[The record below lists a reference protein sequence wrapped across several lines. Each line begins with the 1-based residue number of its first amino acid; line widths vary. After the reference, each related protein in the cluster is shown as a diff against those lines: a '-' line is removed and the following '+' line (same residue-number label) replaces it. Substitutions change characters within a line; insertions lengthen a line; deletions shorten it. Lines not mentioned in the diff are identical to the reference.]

1 MQKIAK
7 VVPLQN
13 LPFAKNQV
21 FSYLIPEKLENSL
34 QIGQEIRAPF
44 GKSAVRGIVLSIEQ
58 KPKKLPFA
66 LRPIAQITH
75 NIPLL
80 TEKQILLAQWIA
92 ENYHT
97 SLGLSLKLFLPKI
110 VKRLGKFKGLQISGP
125 HHFAKKIRLTS
136 KQTVAYKK
144 ITAAPKDGVILLDGI
159 TGSGKT
165 EVYLTHIKDLLKNN
179 HQVAVLVPEISL
191 TPQTIMRFLE
201 FFEKEKIVLIHS
213 RLSKTERYLAWQ
225 KIRANKAKIVVG
237 PRSVLFA
244 PYQDLKL
251 IVLDEEHDSSY
262 KQFESMP
269 RYHGRE
275 VALKLAQMFNAK
287 VVLSSATPS
296 VESYYRAKNGQY
308 LLCKLHERFHIKG
321 EMPEFE
327 VVDMKNALLAE
338 NSTRFSETL
347 IDEISRTLE
356 NKRQVLLFLNR
367 RGNSTFVVCRDCG
380 YVLKCPKCDIPF
392 VFHSQKKNL
401 AKNSQNLH
409 CHHCNQK
416 SEIPGVC
423 PHCGSVE
430 IKRYGAGTQKLED
443 EIKKLFPK
451 ARVLRLD
458 TDAMNKKSVHH
469 NTYHEFRK
477 QKCDILIGTQMIAK
491 GWDIPGVD
499 LVGIV
504 SIDAMFNMPDFRASE
519 RTFQLITQVAGR
531 TGRKDNPGKVIL
543 QTQMPENWIIQN
555 AANYSQ
561 EAFYKTE
568 ISHRQELNYPPF
580 SQLIK
585 IIFRHTN
592 RDKAENKIKELGRKI
607 SFHIEKAKID
617 VQLIG
622 PSPAFIPKERGRY
635 IWQILLKV
643 QNFNAKKHVL
653 QLIPPGFIIDIDPE
667 STL

>member
-1 MQKIAK
+1 MQQIAK
-7 VVPLQN
+7 IVPLQN
-13 LPFAKNQV
+13 LPFAKNQI
-21 FSYLIPEKLENSL
+21 FSYLVPKELANNLK
-34 QIGQEIRAPF
+34 IGQEIKALF
-44 GKSAVRGIVLSIEQ
+44 GKTAIRGIVLNIEQ

-66 LRPIAQITH
+66 LRAIEAITYAV
-75 NIPLL
+75 PLL
-80 TEKQILLAQWIA
+80 TEKQILLAQWIS
-92 ENYHT
+92 ENYHA

-110 VKRLGKFKGLQISGP
+110 VKRIGKFQKLKISGS
-125 HHFAKKIRLTS
+125 HHFAKKIRLTDE
-136 KQTVAYKK
+136 QTIAYKK
-144 ITAAPKDGVILLDGI
+144 ITAAPKGAVILLDGI

-165 EVYLTHIKDLLKNN
+165 EVYLTHIKDLLKKN

-201 FFEKEKIVLIHS
+201 FFDKEKIVLIHS
-213 RLSKTERYLAWQ
+213 RLSKTERYMAWQ
-225 KIRANKAKIVVG
+225 KIRENKAKIVIG
-237 PRSVLFA
+237 PRSILFA

-269 RYHGRE
+269 RYQGRE
-275 VALKLAQMFNAK
+275 VALRLAEIFDAK

-296 VESYYRAKNGQY
+296 VESYYHAKKGKY
-308 LLCKLHERFHIKG
+308 VLCELHERFHIK
-321 EMPEFE
+321 EKMPEFE
-327 VVDMKNALLAE
+327 VVDMKNTLLAE

-347 IDEISRTLE
+347 IDEISKTLE

-367 RGNSTFVVCRDCG
+367 RGNSTFVMCRDCG

-392 VFHSQKKNL
+392 VFHSHQKDSP
-401 AKNSQNLH
+401 KNSQNLH

-423 PHCGSVE
+423 PRCGSVE
-430 IKRYGAGTQKLED
+430 IKRHGAGTQKLED
-443 EIKKLFPK
+443 EIGKLFPK

-469 NTYHEFRK
+469 NTYHDFRK

-499 LVGIV
+499 LVGII
-504 SIDAMFNMPDFRASE
+504 SIDSGLNMPDFRASE

-543 QTQMPENWIIQN
+543 QTQMPENWIIQS
-555 AANYSQ
+555 AVSYSQ
-561 EAFYKTE
+561 EVFYKTE

-592 RDKAENKIKELGRKI
+592 REKAENKIKELGRKI
-607 SFHIEKAKID
+607 TFHIEKARID
-617 VQLIG
+617 AELIG
-622 PSPAFIPKERGRY
+622 PSPAFIPKERSRY
-635 IWQILLKV
+635 IWQILLKTK
-643 QNFNAKKHVL
+643 NSEAKKHVL